1 MKKLLTL
8 LSAALIALS
17 AMAEDQATYL
27 IVGSNICSPITV
39 KCSNGHT
46 YKVYDQVRIEGLTQP
61 REAYDCQG
69 RQIVTPSG
77 DTRTSSGYDG
87 YHYRYYTFKTLYS
100 SDSSYGG
107 YDSSYGGYGNSY
119 SRDR

>member
-1 MKKLLTL
+1 MKKFFTL
-8 LSAALIALS
+8 IASALIALS

-77 DTRTSSGYDG
+77 DTRQAAAITAIIIVIILSKRSTVPTAATAATATATAATG
-87 YHYRYYTFKTLYS
+87 K
-100 SDSSYGG
+100 
-107 YDSSYGGYGNSY
+107 
-119 SRDR
+119 

>member
-39 KCSNGHT
+39 KCWDGNT
-46 YKVYDQVRIEGLTQP
+46 YKVYDQVPIERPPT
-61 REAYDCQG
+61 
-69 RQIVTPSG
+69 
-77 DTRTSSGYDG
+77 
-87 YHYRYYTFKTLYS
+87 YTLL
-100 SDSSYGG
+100 
-107 YDSSYGGYGNSY
+107 
-119 SRDR
+119 

>member
-1 MKKLLTL
+1 MKKFFTL
-8 LSAALIALS
+8 IASALIALS

-69 RQIVTPSG
+69 RQDCNAVW
-77 DTRTSSGYDG
+77 
-87 YHYRYYTFKTLYS
+87 
-100 SDSSYGG
+100 
-107 YDSSYGGYGNSY
+107 
-119 SRDR
+119 